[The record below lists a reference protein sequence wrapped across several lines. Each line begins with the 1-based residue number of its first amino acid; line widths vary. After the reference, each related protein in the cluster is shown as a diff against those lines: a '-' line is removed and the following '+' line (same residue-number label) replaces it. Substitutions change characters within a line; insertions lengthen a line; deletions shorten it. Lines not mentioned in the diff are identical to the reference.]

1 MPEGK
6 QPYFITTPIYYVNA
20 KPHLG
25 TAYCSLLCDVQARFR
40 RAAGYDVLF
49 LTGMDEH
56 GEKVAQAAAEHGMKP
71 QAWCDSQAP
80 YFKDLWDELEVSYDD
95 FIRTTEPRQYRAVQY
110 LWERMR
116 DSGYIYKGSYDGW
129 YCVHEETYFTETQV
143 EKADEEQGTK
153 GQHLCPDCHRPLERV
168 TEESWFF
175 KLSEFQDRLLKLYE
189 EHPEFVEP
197 DFRLN
202 EVRSFVESG
211 LQDVSVSRTS
221 FDWGIPVPFDEGHVT
236 YVWFD
241 ALLNYYTAVGY
252 GDDSPEAA
260 ALRARFWPAQMH
272 VVGKDIIRFHCV
284 IWPAMLMALGE
295 SVPERVFAHG
305 FLNVRNSETGAIE
318 KMSKSMFNV
327 VNPDDIVEQYGADTL
342 RLYEMF
348 LGPVEASKPWDTNG
362 IDGCFR
368 FLKKFWSLFW
378 GRATEDK
385 LVVDD
390 AQPTKE
396 SLKTVHKLIKKVT
409 EDIEKFSYNTAVS
422 AFMIAVNE
430 MGQQQCHNVE
440 LLQKMIVVLAPF
452 APHVAEEL
460 WHVLG
465 NEGSVCDASWPNY
478 DEKYLVESE
487 IQLTISFNGKAR
499 YQKTFA
505 ADADNATIES
515 EVRADERSLKYIDG
529 KQIVKVIIVPKK
541 IVNIVIK

>member
-1 MPEGK
+1 M
-6 QPYFITTPIYYVNA
+6 
-20 KPHLG
+20 
-25 TAYCSLLCDVQARFR
+25 
-40 RAAGYDVLF
+40 
-49 LTGMDEH
+49 
-56 GEKVAQAAAEHGMKP
+56 
-71 QAWCDSQAP
+71 
-80 YFKDLWDELEVSYDD
+80 WDELEVSYDD

-318 KMSKSMFNV
+318 KMSKSRGNAIAPEDV
-327 VNPDDIVEQYGADTL
+327 VKLLGVEG
-342 RLYEMF
+342 
-348 LGPVEASKPWDTNG
+348 
-362 IDGCFR
+362 
-368 FLKKFWSLFW
+368 
-378 GRATEDK
+378 
-385 LVVDD
+385 
-390 AQPTKE
+390 
-396 SLKTVHKLIKKVT
+396 
-409 EDIEKFSYNTAVS
+409 
-422 AFMIAVNE
+422 
-430 MGQQQCHNVE
+430 
-440 LLQKMIVVLAPF
+440 
-452 APHVAEEL
+452 
-460 WHVLG
+460 
-465 NEGSVCDASWPNY
+465 
-478 DEKYLVESE
+478 
-487 IQLTISFNGKAR
+487 
-499 YQKTFA
+499 
-505 ADADNATIES
+505 
-515 EVRADERSLKYIDG
+515 
-529 KQIVKVIIVPKK
+529 
-541 IVNIVIK
+541 